1 MDLMMK
7 GEDKKQHMY
16 MEYLDNKVRRAEET
30 KRQVSG
36 KRNLNRYLFFLWM
49 SGPTLF
55 AGTVK
60 GPVPMLPPG
69 GPV

>member
-36 KRNLNRYLFFLWM
+36 KRNLN
-49 SGPTLF
+49 
-55 AGTVK
+55 
-60 GPVPMLPPG
+60 
-69 GPV
+69 